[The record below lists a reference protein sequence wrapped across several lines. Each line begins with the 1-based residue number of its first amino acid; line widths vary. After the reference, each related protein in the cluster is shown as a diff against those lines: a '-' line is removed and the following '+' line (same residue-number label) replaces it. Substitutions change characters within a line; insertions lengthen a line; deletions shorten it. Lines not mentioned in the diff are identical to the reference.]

1 MFNSTAGNLVD
12 RVTQRWVQFT
22 GVPIDLQTHSWL
34 HGRIGG
40 PKGIG
45 KEYFNELAQEQG
57 RVARLFPVWCLHA
70 VVTHPFALFCEG
82 WDRECRCLIRNVAQ
96 CRESQ
101 RHFP

>member
-57 RVARLFPVWCLHA
+57 RGGPPFSCLVLTCCGYPSFRA
-70 VVTHPFALFCEG
+70 VL
-82 WDRECRCLIRNVAQ
+82 
-96 CRESQ
+96 
-101 RHFP
+101 